1 MAFEEDDKHVI
12 SFADY
17 INFEDEDGTD
27 DTSSITQVFMES
39 DPKPTTTLESV
50 QDEVLYSDG
59 RNGQQ
64 EIPISSKRTSASE
77 FSNMREIN
85 QKLQPGSLSTTRSD
99 LECGSNIGVN
109 NNHNCTRKCTTKNNT
124 IIMNDNVNEA
134 NPYSDEGLNLDISTN
149 KSTNNPGHN
158 STIGYIQHTIS
169 EDQIL
174 MQIHPGENRM
184 PSNPS
189 HATLT
194 IESRN
199 PKTKTKEVKR
209 FRCNYQDCLRTYS
222 TPGNLKT
229 HQKSHKGEYTF
240 LCDQSGCGK
249 SFLTSYSLKIHV
261 RVHTNEKP
269 YECDLQNCEK
279 AFNTLYRLRAHQRIH
294 TGDTFKC
301 DESGCTKY
309 FTTLSDLRKHV
320 RTHTGEKPF
329 HCEESNCG
337 KSFSASHHLK
347 THSRTHTGEKPYTCA
362 QDGCQKSF
370 TTLYSLKSHVN
381 RHENQNNNCKNTSPG
396 KQSNNDGNITIQP
409 IESIS
414 STSGGHPCKVEEGIC
429 CAHGKEITDQTI
441 LNTTTLLP
449 DTSHNTINVQDLRN
463 DELTAEQILNSLYI
477 PTECDNISTTPETS
491 ANNAGLF
498 MGNLGNEEIMQ
509 PMISVISNTQQQ
521 QQEQQQQDLISP
533 QDSMIN
539 SIVLGTGMPTTVT
552 ISGDSTPVFSTTTQ
566 KDQIMSSAIEA
577 ISTNETSTMNPSQ
590 VPVQNTLPVTIQT
603 GPDGKSIAMNQV
615 YVPVI
620 NNTVSGPRIELV
632 PIATTP
638 L

>member
-39 DPKPTTTLESV
+39 DPKPATTTTTSTLESV
-50 QDEVLYSDG
+50 QDEVLYSVG
-59 RNGQQ
+59 RNGAQ
-64 EIPISSKRTSASE
+64 EIPVVSNKRPNSSE

-85 QKLQPGSLSTTRSD
+85 QELGSDSLSTTRAN
-99 LECGSNIGVN
+99 LECGSNISVN
-109 NNHNCTRKCTTKNNT
+109 KNNGTSTRKSTTNNKT
-124 IIMNDNVNEA
+124 VMNDNVGHDA
-134 NPYSDEGLNLDISTN
+134 NPYSDERLNLDISTT
-149 KSTNNPGHN
+149 KSTNNPGYN
-158 STIGYIQHTIS
+158 STHGYIQHTIS

-174 MQIHPGENRM
+174 MQIHPGENKM

-199 PKTKTKEVKR
+199 PTTKTKEVKR

-301 DESGCTKY
+301 DENGCTKY

-396 KQSNNDGNITIQP
+396 KQSNNESNIKVQP
-409 IESIS
+409 TETMS
-414 STSGGHPCKVEEGIC
+414 SSSSGHPCKVEEGIC
-429 CAHGKEITDQTI
+429 CAHGKDITDQTM

-477 PTECDNISTTPETS
+477 PSECDTITTPPETS
-491 ANNAGLF
+491 PNNAG
-498 MGNLGNEEIMQ
+498 
-509 PMISVISNTQQQ
+509 
-521 QQEQQQQDLISP
+521 
-533 QDSMIN
+533 
-539 SIVLGTGMPTTVT
+539 
-552 ISGDSTPVFSTTTQ
+552 
-566 KDQIMSSAIEA
+566 
-577 ISTNETSTMNPSQ
+577 
-590 VPVQNTLPVTIQT
+590 
-603 GPDGKSIAMNQV
+603 
-615 YVPVI
+615 
-620 NNTVSGPRIELV
+620 NNILYNG
-632 PIATTP
+632 
-638 L
+638 